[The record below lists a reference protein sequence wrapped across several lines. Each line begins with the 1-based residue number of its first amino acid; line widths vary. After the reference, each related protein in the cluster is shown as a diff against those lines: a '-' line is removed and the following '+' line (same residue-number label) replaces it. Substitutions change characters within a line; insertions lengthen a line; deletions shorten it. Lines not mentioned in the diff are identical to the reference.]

1 MYGGSLE
8 KASDLHESPEHH
20 RHRTKSFG
28 ESDFAHHNMRVK
40 KVRIGKREQRFKAA
54 TKKRAIRLSFLC
66 KLHAQTSTLWTLC
79 AALNE
84 SYPISLRPSGLT
96 DWIFI
101 VTNRKRYE
109 VTCD

>member
-8 KASDLHESPEHH
+8 KASDLRESPEHH

-28 ESDFAHHNMRVK
+28 ESDFEHHNMRVK

-66 KLHAQTSTLWTLC
+66 VKYTHKRPLC
-79 AALNE
+79 GHCAPPLMKVTQSVCAL
-84 SYPISLRPSGLT
+84 RA
-96 DWIFI
+96 
-101 VTNRKRYE
+101 
-109 VTCD
+109 

>member
-1 MYGGSLE
+1 MK
-8 KASDLHESPEHH
+8 KAVAHDLC
-20 RHRTKSFG
+20 
-28 ESDFAHHNMRVK
+28 
-40 KVRIGKREQRFKAA
+40 A
-54 TKKRAIRLSFLC
+54 TAPFLC

-96 DWIFI
+96 SWTFI

-109 VTCD
+109 VTCDEMVKEIAANVFEVSIPQAV